1 MNGEVEIWRIIKKK
15 SKKNYTSTS
24 NAIDKMLGG
33 SMEESEVKE
42 NTTGVEILP
51 GQTENGVKRGRPR
64 TNYREVVKSSQQ
76 GLREGDTR
84 ATFIVNEDK
93 LRKLKALTLIEGK
106 PIKEIIDDMLSEFLE
121 DKEVPAYIYD
131 ILDKQEK
138 NKK

>member
-1 MNGEVEIWRIIKKK
+1 MNGEVEIL
-15 SKKNYTSTS
+15 S
-24 NAIDKMLGG
+24 
-33 SMEESEVKE
+33 
-42 NTTGVEILP
+42 

-106 PIKEIIDDMLSEFLE
+106 PIKEIIDDMVTEYLN
-121 DKEVPAYIYD
+121 DKEIPDA
-131 ILDKQEK
+131 ILDIIIKQEE
-138 NKK
+138 NRKK